1 MLDMIACWH
10 QYSLSDYSQKSLL
23 GPNLFFC
30 RVVHNE
36 KEARA
41 MVKDRLRRPIR
52 SKGTFLVDKFLTPTI
67 ALLFSLLQRRSRR
80 RETPQRCR
88 RALCTSAA
96 RAAAEAATFE
106 VT

>member
-1 MLDMIACWH
+1 MPNMIACWH
-10 QYSLSDYSQKSLL
+10 QYSLSDYSQNSLL

-41 MVKDRLRRPIR
+41 MVKDRIRRPIR

-67 ALLFSLLQRRSRR
+67 ALLFSLLQS
-80 RETPQRCR
+80 
-88 RALCTSAA
+88 
-96 RAAAEAATFE
+96 EAKS
-106 VT
+106 